1 MLSLS
6 CLGLCFL
13 SLSHLRQPL
22 SKESITNPD
31 PACTFLNW
39 LYHNSA
45 GLVWALAKHACAAP
59 VPTSH
64 IASSGGAPNR
74 NLSLALL
81 VCALVLLAAAA
92 AWWLVGRFAGP
103 PRARLAR
110 LLGWNKEEE
119 QNKETSRP
127 RLRSLDTF
135 RGIAI
140 SLMIFVNDGG

>member
-1 MLSLS
+1 M
-6 CLGLCFL
+6 
-13 SLSHLRQPL
+13 
-22 SKESITNPD
+22 TAN
-31 PACTFLNW
+31 
-39 LYHNSA
+39 
-45 GLVWALAKHACAAP
+45 
-59 VPTSH
+59 
-64 IASSGGAPNR
+64 
-74 NLSLALL
+74 LALL
-81 VCALVLLAAAA
+81 VCGLVLLVAAA

-140 SLMIFVNDGG
+140 SLMLFVNDGGGGYWFMEHATWNGDWTFHTVQ